1 MSWLQWSDI
10 IWPWLYRHYWIKTNK
25 KFQSDGLKWSTKL
38 LNWQILPFSSFEKF
52 AILVS
57 LLWNKPNK
65 NLLAHLKQDRQELPN
80 CQCLILTTVATVDSC
95 LLLNI
100 STSVATVE
108 PCSSVQKISAFS
120 HKISWP
126 QWPQS
131 KPVWLLY
138 ISASEATAETCST
151 LQKISAFSQKISWP
165 QSNPVWLLNIS
176 ASEATAET
184 CSTVQKTLPSHIK
197 YLDHSGHSWNLFNC
211 LISQPQRLQLKPV
224 QLFKKS
230 TFLA

>member
-1 MSWLQWSDI
+1 MV
-10 IWPWLYRHYWIKTNK
+10 K
-25 KFQSDGLKWSTKL
+25 KP
-38 LNWQILPFSSFEKF
+38 LNWQILPFSSFEIF

-65 NLLAHLKQDRQELPN
+65 NQLAHLKQDRQELPN
-80 CQCLILTTVATVDSC
+80 CQCLILTTVDTC

-165 QSNPVWLLNIS
+165 QCPQSNPVWLLNIS

-184 CSTVQKTLPSHIK
+184 CSTVQKTLPSHKK

-211 LISQPQRLQLKPV
+211 LIPQPQRLQLKPV